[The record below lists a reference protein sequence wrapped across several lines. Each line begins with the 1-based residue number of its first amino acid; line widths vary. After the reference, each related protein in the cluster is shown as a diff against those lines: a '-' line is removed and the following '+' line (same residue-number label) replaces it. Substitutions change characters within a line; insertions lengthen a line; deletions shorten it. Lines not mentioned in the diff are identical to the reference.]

1 MQHFPIF
8 LDLKGRT
15 VLLSG
20 GGEAAM
26 AKLRLLMKTEAHLVV
41 FAPEPSDEIV
51 AWAAQGLLAL
61 HPRALAPADLPGAA
75 LVYAADEDAARDT
88 RTAELSRAAGVLLNV
103 VDDLQNS
110 QFITPAIVDRDP
122 VCVAIGTE
130 GAAPVLA
137 RAIKRD
143 LEERLNPRLG
153 LMARI
158 GKAFRAAAEALPEG
172 RPRRDF
178 WSDYYFGEGLVALDA
193 EGETALPA
201 ALDRMLDRH
210 LASETSAGRVALVGA
225 GPGDP
230 ELLTLKARRLLDT
243 ADVVI
248 HDRLVPQEI
257 LELARREAILVDA
270 GKQGFGPAMTQEEI
284 NTLIVRHAQD
294 GHHVVR
300 LKSGD
305 PGVFGRLDEELDA
318 CDAAG
323 IEWQI
328 VPGLTSA
335 AAAAAGIGQGLTR
348 RGRNSAVRLLTGH
361 DVKGFA
367 EHDWRALARPGEVA
381 ALYMAKRGAR
391 FLQGRLLMHGAAP
404 ETPVTI
410 VENASRPDEQV
421 IATTLAALPATLESG
436 DVAGPA
442 ILLYGLAPRAR
453 ATAAAPAPARSETTL
468 KEFA

>member
-1 MQHFPIF
+1 MKFPSLNKKTGLAFVAALAILTTIGCGGRSSVLVRAF
-8 LDLKGRT
+8 LDGF
-15 VLLSG
+15 
-20 GGEAAM
+20 E
-26 AKLRLLMKTEAHLVV
+26 LV
-41 FAPEPSDEIV
+41 EI
-51 AWAAQGLLAL
+51 G
-61 HPRALAPADLPGAA
+61 RALGDRAECFTVEIGRGGQPELINRIGHEQHISQGKKADREEHTDRCHGHGVHELPDPGTSLLEALKELMAHDPQAMEDAEEHEVDQTGPGA
-75 LVYAADEDAARDT
+75 E
-88 RTAELSRAAGVLLNV
+88 AG
-103 VDDLQNS
+103 
-110 QFITPAIVDRDP
+110 
-122 VCVAIGTE
+122 E
-130 GAAPVLA
+130 HGASV
-137 RAIKRD
+137 
-143 LEERLNPRLG
+143 
-153 LMARI
+153 
-158 GKAFRAAAEALPEG
+158 FQ
-172 RPRRDF
+172 
-178 WSDYYFGEGLVALDA
+178 
-193 EGETALPA
+193 
-201 ALDRMLDRH
+201 
-210 LASETSAGRVALVGA
+210 
-225 GPGDP
+225 
-230 ELLTLKARRLLDT
+230 RLLDT

>member
-1 MQHFPIF
+1 MRALRPLLMSLALFAVAGVPILAQSGSF
-8 LDLKGRT
+8 GNAVLVGDDELIIAEPNPTFRAGALYIYRKVGNTWQEAAQIHAPATKRADGFGT
-15 VLLSG
+15 VLAATGNTLIVGQRGGPLHTYERDGQRWRHTGTVSG
-20 GGEAAM
+20 DGVNGTDPGCGEYGYCG
-26 AKLRLLMKTEAHLVV
+26 TEFGIELATHGNQGVV
-41 FAPEPSDEIV
+41 FI
-51 AWAAQGLLAL
+51 GL
-61 HPRALAPADLPGAA
+61 
-75 LVYAADEDAARDT
+75 
-88 RTAELSRAAGVLLNV
+88 
-103 VDDLQNS
+103 
-110 QFITPAIVDRDP
+110 F
-122 VCVAIGTE
+122 
-130 GAAPVLA
+130 
-137 RAIKRD
+137 
-143 LEERLNPRLG
+143 LG
-153 LMARI
+153 
-158 GKAFRAAAEALPEG
+158 
-172 RPRRDF
+172 
-178 WSDYYFGEGLVALDA
+178 
-193 EGETALPA
+193 
-201 ALDRMLDRH
+201 
-210 LASETSAGRVALVGA
+210 
-225 GPGDP
+225 
-230 ELLTLKARRLLDT
+230 
-243 ADVVI
+243 
-248 HDRLVPQEI
+248 
-257 LELARREAILVDA
+257 RREAILVDA

-453 ATAAAPAPARSETTL
+453 ATAAAPAVGRLPRRQAAPPPSASCQPEHFPRHGEGHFPGDSGRGWRRRRGQCPT
-468 KEFA
+468 

>member
-75 LVYAADEDAARDT
+75 LVYAADEDTARDT
-88 RTAELSRAAGVLLNV
+88 RTAELARAAGVLLNV

-122 VCVAIGTE
+122 VCVAIDTE

-178 WSDYYFGEGLVALDA
+178 
-193 EGETALPA
+193 
-201 ALDRMLDRH
+201 
-210 LASETSAGRVALVGA
+210 
-225 GPGDP
+225 
-230 ELLTLKARRLLDT
+230 
-243 ADVVI
+243 
-248 HDRLVPQEI
+248 
-257 LELARREAILVDA
+257 
-270 GKQGFGPAMTQEEI
+270 
-284 NTLIVRHAQD
+284 
-294 GHHVVR
+294 
-300 LKSGD
+300 
-305 PGVFGRLDEELDA
+305 
-318 CDAAG
+318 
-323 IEWQI
+323 
-328 VPGLTSA
+328 
-335 AAAAAGIGQGLTR
+335 
-348 RGRNSAVRLLTGH
+348 
-361 DVKGFA
+361 
-367 EHDWRALARPGEVA
+367 
-381 ALYMAKRGAR
+381 
-391 FLQGRLLMHGAAP
+391 
-404 ETPVTI
+404 
-410 VENASRPDEQV
+410 
-421 IATTLAALPATLESG
+421 
-436 DVAGPA
+436 
-442 ILLYGLAPRAR
+442 
-453 ATAAAPAPARSETTL
+453 
-468 KEFA
+468 